1 MMIKAA
7 RRSASMVVTGLF
19 VCLAGVAYTSAPSE
33 AASSKSESVTA
44 TKSVKQGTRQSKR
57 YAHRKHASTA
67 QKSQESSARKQA
79 EEKEVADASGEMP
92 VSLPPEVA
100 NANARIDAR
109 LDEPS
114 GTTKAM
120 TERANAIL
128 LAQADNKA
136 ENKPADAPAVAPAP
150 TDAGPVVPPDQLN
163 EVDRA
168 LQETPPALQDAPPT
182 SQAQVAPAPPQTVAM
197 ATTAIKAGPP
207 AQPPAAASNDSS
219 TWDQTSLI
227 GKIFIAFGALLTIA
241 SAARM
246 FMA

>member
-1 MMIKAA
+1 MIIKAS
-7 RRSASMVVTGLF
+7 RRSALMVVTGLF
-19 VCLAGVAYTSAPSE
+19 VCVAGAAYTNAASE
-33 AASSKSESVTA
+33 AASSKSESATE
-44 TKSVKQGTRQSKR
+44 TKSAKHSTRHWKR
-57 YAHRKHASTA
+57 YAHRKDIGTA
-67 QKSQESSARKQA
+67 QKSSDVKKAD
-79 EEKEVADASGEMP
+79 EKEVADAAGEMP

-100 NANARIDAR
+100 NANARIDAQ

-114 GTTKAM
+114 GATKAM

-128 LAQADNKA
+128 VAQADP
-136 ENKPADAPAVAPAP
+136 KPADASAAVPAPAP
-150 TDAGPVVPPDQLN
+150 APAANPAAPPDQLN
-163 EVDRA
+163 EADRA
-168 LQETPPALQDAPPT
+168 LQETAPASQ
-182 SQAQVAPAPPQTVAM
+182 QAQAPAPGQTVAM

-207 AQPPAAASNDSS
+207 AQQAAASNDSS